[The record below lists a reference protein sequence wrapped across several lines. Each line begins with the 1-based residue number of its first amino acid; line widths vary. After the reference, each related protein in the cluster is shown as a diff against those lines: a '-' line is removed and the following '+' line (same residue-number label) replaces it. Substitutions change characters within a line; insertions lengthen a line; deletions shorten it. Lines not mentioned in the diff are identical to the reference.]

1 MKFPL
6 PTCQFTLV
14 SCSCCCLA
22 CVCVCVCVVCVCV
35 HTCIHHTCVSVC
47 VRVQQSVIT
56 SECDDCQPSKI
67 PRALLDNKPMVTLD
81 KLSASTMWYTYRVSL
96 GGGRDL
102 LLLPFKKYPSIG
114 VVPSFCLPPEVFPER
129 NTETY
134 YVWKWPTSI
143 LVIRFFAQTGSCS
156 ACICSWVEPIMLKLL
171 LIMLCCT
178 AQKVLLL
185 CSENVQL
192 CSENLQL
199 CSIEMK
205 KKTNKT
211 WHYIRFMLALC
222 LLHIRTNYAQF
233 LLV

>member
-47 VRVQQSVIT
+47 VRFQQSVIT

-96 GGGRDL
+96 GGAGICFCSPLKNIQALEWCLVFAFPLKYFLKETQRLTMCESGPLASL
-102 LLLPFKKYPSIG
+102 LLDSSPRL
-114 VVPSFCLPPEVFPER
+114 VVAVRASVAGLSP
-129 NTETY
+129 
-134 YVWKWPTSI
+134 
-143 LVIRFFAQTGSCS
+143 SCS
-156 ACICSWVEPIMLKLL
+156 NFC
-171 LIMLCCT
+171 
-178 AQKVLLL
+178 
-185 CSENVQL
+185 
-192 CSENLQL
+192 
-199 CSIEMK
+199 
-205 KKTNKT
+205 
-211 WHYIRFMLALC
+211 
-222 LLHIRTNYAQF
+222 
-233 LLV
+233 